1 MQTGSNDMADQI
13 VTNGGGGGGNG
24 GLYFIVGGVVV
35 ALLVVVALFTGVF
48 HTNPQTATS
57 PSKQIDITVKPQAPP
72 APAPS
77 APAPTK

>member
-1 MQTGSNDMADQI
+1 MADQI
-13 VTNGGGGGGNG
+13 VTGNGGGGGNG

-35 ALLVVVALFTGVF
+35 ALIVVVALFTGVF
-48 HTNPQTATS
+48 HTGPQTASGPT
-57 PSKQIDITVKPQAPP
+57 KQIDITVKPPA

>member
-1 MQTGSNDMADQI
+1 MADQI
-13 VTNGGGGGGNG
+13 VTNPGGGNG

-48 HTNPQTATS
+48 QTGPQTAGGAT
-57 PSKQIDITVKPQAPP
+57 KHIDITVKPQAP
-72 APAPS
+72 APT

>member
-1 MQTGSNDMADQI
+1 MADQI
-13 VTNGGGGGGNG
+13 VTNPGGGGNG

-35 ALLVVVALFTGVF
+35 ALLVVIALFTGVF
-48 HTNPQTATS
+48 HTNTQSAGGP
-57 PSKQIDITVKPQAPP
+57 PKQIDVTVKPQAPA